1 MQSHLARG
9 EPAYVEQV
17 LHEAGEVLDLPIDD
31 GASTLT
37 RRLLRLR
44 VLQDSAGVGDGPEGI
59 AQLMLEH
66 GEELVFRAVRPL
78 RLLIELRVGHGDRRV
93 MGIGGDQLDVVWRE
107 GAAEERSHEEGPG
120 DVSLDHEGNGQTGTM
135 RGGFDAG
142 AHHRGVPDAVVLE
155 DIVADDGFPLVHG
168 EPYETGSP
176 RQGDIGIEVGA
187 TRAPAGAK
195 DQTVHGD
202 VEPEYGGDVGFEEGA
217 RVLRNVSKRGIE
229 VEGID
234 GLHDARQALGF
245 P

>member
-1 MQSHLARG
+1 MQSHLAGG

-44 VLQDSAGVGDGPEGI
+44 VLQDSAGHGDG
-59 AQLMLEH
+59 
-66 GEELVFRAVRPL
+66 
-78 RLLIELRVGHGDRRV
+78 RV
-93 MGIGGDQLDVVWRE
+93 MGIGGDELDVVRRE

-120 DVSLDHEGNGQTGTM
+120 DVSLDHEGNGETGTM

-142 AHHRGVPDAVVLE
+142 THLRGVPDADVLE
-155 DIVADDGFPLVHG
+155 DIVADDRFALVHG
-168 EPYETGSP
+168 EPHEARSP

-195 DQTVHGD
+195 DQTIRGD
-202 VEPEYGGDVGFEEGA
+202 VEPEYRGDVGLEQGA
-217 RVLRNVSKRGIE
+217 RVLGTVSKRGIE
-229 VEGID
+229 LAGID
-234 GLHDARQALGF
+234 GLH
-245 P
+245 